1 MDRLNQLSTQNPLN
15 EPALIKCVWMDAGV
29 VDYKLCD
36 RSYDCE
42 HCPFDEALHGPR
54 AELFSP
60 DESSSLN
67 GCHLGRGLFY
77 HPSHLW
83 MRVEDRGE
91 LRIGLDDFGQRLL
104 GAFYSMKLP
113 PSEEEIKV
121 GDSCCRIALQSG
133 IVTLLSPLS
142 GRITET
148 NLNLPLQPSLVNRD
162 PYGDGWMIL
171 VQPTNLETC
180 LRQLLYGEKVREWLA
195 DEIHKLRLL
204 LNSFTYDEYACAV
217 TMNDGG
223 LLTPELLKGLSV
235 EQTRR
240 VISSFFSFSSVDE
253 AKNKSAIVV
262 PDRR

>member
-1 MDRLNQLSTQNPLN
+1 MDRLNQLSTQNPAN

-42 HCPFDEALHGPR
+42 HCPFDEALHGQR
-54 AELFSP
+54 AELFSR
-60 DESSSLN
+60 DESAPVS
-67 GCHLGRGLFY
+67 GCHLGRDLFY
-77 HPSHLW
+77 HPSHIW
-83 MRVEDRGE
+83 MRVEDGGE

-104 GAFYSMKLP
+104 GAVYSMTLP
-113 PSEEEIKV
+113 PWKTEIRS
-121 GDSCCRIALQSG
+121 GDSCCRIALQSDV
-133 IVTLLSPLS
+133 VTLLSPLC

-148 NLNLPLQPSLVNRD
+148 NLSLRLQPSLVNRD
-162 PYGDGWMIL
+162 PYGAGWMIL
-171 VQPTNLETC
+171 VQPTDLETC
-180 LRQLLYGEKVREWLA
+180 LRQLLYGQKVKEWLA
-195 DEIHKLRLL
+195 DEINKLRLL
-204 LNSFTYDEYACAV
+204 INSFTNNEHACAV

-240 VISSFFSFSSVDE
+240 VISSFFSLSSIDE
-253 AKNKSAIVV
+253 AENKSAIVV